1 LKNDNL
7 NFIGDRRKK
16 EENYHI
22 THNKILLSDVTF
34 KTMEKNILATNHIV
48 LCGMVPNL
56 INFILPLRS
65 KNLNHY
71 PPVVILHNYKPTDK

>member
-1 LKNDNL
+1 
-7 NFIGDRRKK
+7 
-16 EENYHI
+16 
-22 THNKILLSDVTF
+22 
-34 KTMEKNILATNHIV
+34 MEKNILATNHIV

-71 PPVVILHNYKPTDK
+71 PPVVILHNQKPTDKQWSQIADYPEIYFIKGNAMNEPDILKINIHRA